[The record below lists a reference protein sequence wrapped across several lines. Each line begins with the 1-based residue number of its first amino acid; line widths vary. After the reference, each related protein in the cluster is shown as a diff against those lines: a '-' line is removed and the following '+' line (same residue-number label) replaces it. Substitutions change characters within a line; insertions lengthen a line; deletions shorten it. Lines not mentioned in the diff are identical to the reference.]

1 VGGHPHISL
10 GTFLL
15 AAVLGE
21 FVLNPLSVL
30 AHELGHAMVALKSSQ
45 DKVTVVVGRR
55 SAAIGI
61 VSERLAIWWSPIP
74 TRGLIFDGHCIW
86 NVGQASPREWL
97 WAVLAGPSV
106 NVVLIP
112 IYTYLFFLTDDP
124 SSPRVISGVF
134 FIGAASCIINCLINL
149 NPWESRAEKE
159 RRSRRGAMDPRRSP
173 PIG

>member
-1 VGGHPHISL
+1 MSL

-21 FVLNPLSVL
+21 FVLTPLSIL
-30 AHELGHAMVALKSSQ
+30 AHELGHAMVALRSSQ

-74 TRGLIFDGHCIW
+74 SRGIVFEAHCIW

-106 NVVLIP
+106 DVFLIP
-112 IYTYLFFLTDDP
+112 IYTYLFLLTDDP

-134 FIGAASCIINCLINL
+134 FIGAANCIIRLL
-149 NPWESRAEKE
+149 DEPESIGSRGLKE